1 MSRRRREPGTG
12 TGHLTA
18 HQAGR
23 RDGRWTGR
31 RQVVVGTVALAAAAL
46 LSACTSSVPASGP
59 STAATP
65 PPAPSPSPTAPPE
78 PENPW
83 GPTAAEVADAT
94 ADAAELSDEEVAGQV
109 IVGRLHGT
117 DPVTAAQLVAD
128 LHLGGV
134 MVTGASVASLEQVRA
149 LSAGVHD
156 AVAGSGRDWPGIVST
171 DNEGGLVQRMSG
183 AVGPWTSFP
192 SFAVAGEVAAAGE
205 PALVR
210 DAHTAMANELR
221 ASGVTV
227 NWAPVADVTVPGQD
241 VTIGSRA
248 AGADPATVG
257 AAVVP
262 AVRGLLG
269 GGILPSVKHFP
280 GHGSLTTDSHLA
292 LPVHEGDAEH
302 LATTELPPFSEAV
315 RAGVPMVMVAHVDVP
330 AWDPGVPASL
340 SPEAYR
346 VLREDLEFA
355 GVTVTDSLG
364 MGALA
369 QIGDAGDV
377 AVDALQAG
385 ADLLLNPADNAVAHA
400 GVVAALEDG
409 TLDRARVDEA
419 AGRVIAMMRHQAE
432 LAAAAGPPGEV
443 GDGAAAAEALRYA
456 AR

>member
-1 MSRRRREPGTG
+1 M
-12 TGHLTA
+12 L
-18 HQAGR
+18 
-23 RDGRWTGR
+23 
-31 RQVVVGTVALAAAAL
+31 LA
-46 LSACTSSVPASGP
+46 ACTSSVPASGP
-59 STAATP
+59 TAATT
-65 PPAPSPSPTAPPE
+65 PAPTAAPSPTAPPE

-83 GPTAAEVADAT
+83 GPTAAEVAAAT

-117 DPVTAAQLVAD
+117 DPATAEQLVAD
-128 LHLGGV
+128 LHLAGV
-134 MVTGASVASLEQVRA
+134 MITGASVASLEQVRA
-149 LSAGVHD
+149 LGAGVQD
-156 AVAGSGRDWPGIVST
+156 AVVSSGRDWPGVVST

-192 SFAVAGEVAAAGE
+192 SFAVAGEAAAAGE
-205 PALVR
+205 PRLVR
-210 DAHTAMANELR
+210 DAHTAMARELR

-248 AGADPATVG
+248 AGSDPATVG

-262 AVRGLLG
+262 AVRGLLAG
-269 GGILPSVKHFP
+269 GVLPAVKHFP

-292 LPVHEGDAEH
+292 LPVHEADAEH
-302 LATTELPPFSEAV
+302 IAATELPPFADAV
-315 RAGVPMVMVAHVDVP
+315 VAGVPMVMVAHVDVP

-346 VLREDLEFA
+346 VLREDLAFA

-377 AVDALQAG
+377 AVGALRAG

-409 TLDRARVDEA
+409 TLERSRVDEA
-419 AGRVIAMMRHQAE
+419 AGRVIAMMRFQAE

-443 GDGAAAAEALRYA
+443 GDGAAAAEALRVA

>member
-1 MSRRRREPGTG
+1 MSRPHATGAPNGDRAARR
-12 TGHLTA
+12 
-18 HQAGR
+18 
-23 RDGRWTGR
+23 TGR
-31 RQVVVGTVALAAAAL
+31 RQVAVAGTAALAAAAL
-46 LSACTSSVPASGP
+46 CAACTSSVPAAGP
-59 STAATP
+59 NPTTATSAPTST
-65 PPAPSPSPTAPPE
+65 PSPSAAPE

-83 GPTAAEVADAT
+83 GPTAAEVAAAT

-117 DPVTAAQLVAD
+117 DPATAEQLVAD
-128 LHLGGV
+128 LHLAGV
-134 MVTGASVASLEQVRA
+134 MITGASVASLDQVQA
-149 LSAGVHD
+149 LSAGVQD
-156 AVAGSGRDWPGIVST
+156 AVDGSGRDWPGVVST
-171 DNEGGLVQRMSG
+171 DNEGGTVQRMSG

-192 SFAVAGEVAAAGE
+192 SFAAAGEVAAAGA
-205 PALVR
+205 PGLVR
-210 DAHTAMANELR
+210 DAHTAMARELR

-248 AGADPATVG
+248 AGSDPATVG

-262 AVRGLLG
+262 AVRGLLAG
-269 GGILPSVKHFP
+269 GVLPAVKHFP

-292 LPVHEGDAEH
+292 LPVHGADAEH
-302 LATTELPPFSEAV
+302 IAGTELPPFADAV
-315 RAGVPMVMVAHVDVP
+315 EAGVPMVMVAHVDVP

-346 VLREDLEFA
+346 VLREDLQFA

-369 QIGDAGDV
+369 QVGDAGDV
-377 AVDALQAG
+377 AVAALRAG

-400 GVVAALEDG
+400 GVVAALGDG
-409 TLDRARVDEA
+409 TLERDRIDEA

-432 LAAAAGPPGEV
+432 LAAAVGPPGAV
-443 GDGAAAAEALRYA
+443 GDGAAAAEALRVA